1 MLSCILK
8 ATAFPQALGVDPSG
22 RLRLFHLYGFDC
34 GCCDFDVEWGGQNL
48 RQQPVV
54 RFLQVQL
61 TKVDAKVFPTV
72 SNPESS
78 QQWIVGD
85 VFELAF

>member
-1 MLSCILK
+1 L
-8 ATAFPQALGVDPSG
+8 G
-22 RLRLFHLYGFDC
+22 RLRLFHLFGFDC
-34 GCCDFDVEWGGQNL
+34 GYCGFDVQMGGQNL

-78 QQWIVGD
+78 QQWIVEE